1 MNVKYYIFKNKI
13 RQVYFGDGTNLN
25 LKEYFNCYYSYNNNY
40 ESALFLSYH
49 NDDDLKLINSHKG
62 NKYLLAT
69 TNSDIVLIEKLKIK
83 DIKILSTIKS
93 NFFYVK
99 LIKNSY
105 DKEYYKEFFN
115 LLENKSI
122 MILCKGKLQSKP
134 MKKYDVCIGVK
145 QSIAILQKK
154 DILIMNDFEGIFGLE
169 NCIKEVKYILFPNAI
184 HYQHKPSLKHNKI
197 LRQYL
202 KICGFKGKIINY
214 ELDTNEN
221 PNPKLIHLSNIDD
234 SGNIIF
240 HFLNICSNVKNV
252 DIYGYYSNLEDNSE
266 ITEFVMKAKP
276 LDNFKKD
283 YISYINRVY
292 NNKSRRNELNF
303 RISSKETLVKKKE
316 RMTTFCNKQLKF
328 S

>member
-1 MNVKYYIFKNKI
+1 M
-13 RQVYFGDGTNLN
+13 
-25 LKEYFNCYYSYNNNY
+25 
-40 ESALFLSYH
+40 
-49 NDDDLKLINSHKG
+49 
-62 NKYLLAT
+62 
-69 TNSDIVLIEKLKIK
+69 
-83 DIKILSTIKS
+83 
-93 NFFYVK
+93 
-99 LIKNSY
+99 
-105 DKEYYKEFFN
+105 
-115 LLENKSI
+115 LENKSI

-184 HYQHKPSLKHNKI
+184 HYHHKPSLNHNKI

-266 ITEFVMKAKP
+266 ITEVVMKAKP

-292 NNKSRRNELNF
+292 KNKSKRNELNF
-303 RISSKETLVKKKE
+303 RLSSEETFSKKREKLNILS
-316 RMTTFCNKQLKF
+316 NKKLNF
-328 S
+328 IL